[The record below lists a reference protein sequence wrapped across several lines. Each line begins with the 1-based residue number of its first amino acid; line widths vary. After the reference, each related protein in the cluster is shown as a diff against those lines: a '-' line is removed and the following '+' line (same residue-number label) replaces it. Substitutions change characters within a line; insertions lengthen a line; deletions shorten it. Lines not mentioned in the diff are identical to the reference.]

1 MNNKLIQELLA
12 KAKMGKPMFEVG
24 QKVKVGGFFWI
35 REEDHIGF
43 EAVAFHGPAHKDY
56 TPGAVDIGRTVTIRG
71 FEKVKG
77 CDMAVVRL
85 DRATTP
91 FGHSAPT
98 GQLFLIPISVMQ
110 KWLKFNDHQE
120 RRKLPHILTLGRNTK
135 IEIWGRAG
143 LSMMAS
149 EIALLRQRMPPHG
162 CPWPFRGT
170 WLFR

>member
-85 DRATTP
+85 DRTTTP
-91 FGHSAPT
+91 FAHSAPT

-110 KWLKFNDHQE
+110 NWLDGEPITSDDHQE
-120 RRKLPHILTLGRNTK
+120 RRK
-135 IEIWGRAG
+135 
-143 LSMMAS
+143 
-149 EIALLRQRMPPHG
+149 ALAVKYG
-162 CPWPFRGT
+162 AIKGKEGEADV
-170 WLFR
+170 

>member
-85 DRATTP
+85 DRTTTP

-120 RRKLPHILTLGRNTK
+120 RRK
-135 IEIWGRAG
+135 
-143 LSMMAS
+143 
-149 EIALLRQRMPPHG
+149 ALAVKYG
-162 CPWPFRGT
+162 VEKAKEGEADV
-170 WLFR
+170 